1 VTQEEEKTEFSKTEA
16 SSDRDEKLKDK
27 EVTDVENLYEVEEA
41 LELEIFELKK
51 SILAKPL
58 LRLTLKSKL
67 VRLNQLDQIV
77 DSRQL
82 FQNEV
87 NPEFNYNLI
96 ESDEVLTLWESYMKA
111 KNHWKMIFTQ
121 TQTPLGLSSILEEG
135 LKMEI
140 AFSDQFADLDWIDEE
155 PVFGVEPDPML
166 IQNGL
171 KEAAQ
176 KGWITFRDLE
186 KNKSD
191 LKKDLLLAIKRLSLL
206 PKYLKP

>member
-1 VTQEEEKTEFSKTEA
+1 MTQEEILA
-16 SSDRDEKLKDK
+16 ILR
-27 EVTDVENLYEVEEA
+27 VENLDEVEEA
-41 LELEIFELKK
+41 LELELFELKK

-67 VRLNQLDQIV
+67 VRLNQLARV
-77 DSRQL
+77 ADSRQL
-82 FQNEV
+82 FQSETDSK
-87 NPEFNYNLI
+87 FNYNPV
-96 ESDEVLTLWESYMKA
+96 ETDEVLVLWHAYMKA
-111 KNHWKMIFTQ
+111 KSHWKMIFTQ
-121 TQTPLGLSSILEEG
+121 THAPQGLFVLLEEG

-140 AFSDQFADLDWIDEE
+140 AFSAQFEALDWIDEE

-171 KEAAQ
+171 KEASQ
-176 KGWITFRDLE
+176 NGWITFRDLE
-186 KNKSD
+186 KNKSE

>member
-1 VTQEEEKTEFSKTEA
+1 MNREEILA
-16 SSDRDEKLKDK
+16 ILR
-27 EVTDVENLYEVEEA
+27 VENLDEVEEA
-41 LELEIFELKK
+41 LELELFELKK

-67 VRLNQLDQIV
+67 VRLNQLAQIA

-82 FQNEV
+82 FQNQED
-87 NPEFNYNLI
+87 PEFKYNLV
-96 ESDEVLTLWESYMKA
+96 ETDEALVLWGSYMKA
-111 KNHWKMIFTQ
+111 KNHWKMIFTR
-121 TQTPLGLSSILEEG
+121 TQSPQGLSAMLEEG

-140 AFSDQFADLDWIDEE
+140 AFSNQFAALDWIDEE

-171 KEAAQ
+171 KEASQ
-176 KGWITFRDLE
+176 NGWITFSDLE
-186 KNKSD
+186 KNKSE

-206 PKYLKP
+206 PKYLKS

>member
-1 VTQEEEKTEFSKTEA
+1 MTLEEILA
-16 SSDRDEKLKDK
+16 ILR
-27 EVTDVENLYEVEEA
+27 VENPDEVEEA

-67 VRLNQLDQIV
+67 VRLSQLARV
-77 DSRQL
+77 ADSRQL
-82 FQNEV
+82 FQSED
-87 NPEFNYNLI
+87 NPEFNYNLV
-96 ESDEVLTLWESYMKA
+96 ESDEVLVLWEAYMKA
-111 KNHWKMIFTQ
+111 KSHWKMIFTQ
-121 TQTPLGLSSILEEG
+121 NQSPQGLSAILEAG

-140 AFSDQFADLDWIDEE
+140 AFSTQFESLDWTDEE

-171 KEAAQ
+171 KEASRN
-176 KGWITFRDLE
+176 GWITFRDLE
-186 KNKSD
+186 KNKSE